1 MNASRLVLRNMTRR
15 RGRLVLTLLGITVG
29 IASLVTFLSLGASL
43 QREIRR
49 EAHALGADLV
59 VAPKG
64 SCAYEQVSILTG
76 DQLPVTITMDEVR
89 TIAALPGLTAVPLL
103 TEKSAIRNRPVPV
116 AGTDLELLSELKGW
130 RLAQG
135 RLPRLPDQPGLL
147 AGSAAAKDGGLG
159 LGDTVTIRGQALP
172 VLGILAETRSRDDTG
187 LFLPLELAQ
196 ELFGVGDRVSFVAVQ
211 VDDVSRTGEHI
222 LAIREATALGVV
234 SDEQMLQSVLSVVGT
249 VSFTVQLIAAVAV
262 LAAAFGIVN
271 TMLTATYE
279 RRREIGILQALGAR
293 RGTIFRLFLVES
305 GCYGVLGGLIGVAAG
320 ALASIFLA
328 PHVGQNAFTAF
339 VKGSAGGLDPT
350 TAAGSVLFSLAV
362 ALVAGT
368 YPAWKAAGLA
378 PVEAIRYE

>member
-1 MNASRLVLRNMTRR
+1 M
-15 RGRLVLTLLGITVG
+15 
-29 IASLVTFLSLGASL
+29 
-43 QREIRR
+43 
-49 EAHALGADLV
+49 
-59 VAPKG
+59 
-64 SCAYEQVSILTG
+64 
-76 DQLPVTITMDEVR
+76 
-89 TIAALPGLTAVPLL
+89 
-103 TEKSAIRNRPVPV
+103 
-116 AGTDLELLSELKGW
+116 
-130 RLAQG
+130 
-135 RLPRLPDQPGLL
+135 
-147 AGSAAAKDGGLG
+147 
-159 LGDTVTIRGQALP
+159 TIRGRALP

-211 VDDVSRTGEHI
+211 VDDVSRTAEYV

-249 VSFTVQLIAAVAV
+249 VSFTVQIIAAVAV

-305 GCYGVLGGLIGVAAG
+305 GCYGVLGGFIGVAAG
-320 ALASIFLA
+320 ALASLFLA
-328 PHVGQNAFTAF
+328 PYVGRNAFTAF
-339 VKGSAGGLDPT
+339 VKGSAGGLDPA
-350 TAAGSVLFSLAV
+350 TAVGSIAFSLAV

>member
-1 MNASRLVLRNMTRR
+1 MNASRLVFRNMTRR

-89 TIAALPGLTAVPLL
+89 TIASLPGLTAVPLL
-103 TEKSAIRNRPVPV
+103 TEKTAVRNRPVPV
-116 AGTDLELLSELKGW
+116 VGTDLALLSRLKGW

-135 RLPRLPDQPGLL
+135 RLPDLPDQPGLV
-147 AGSAAAKDGGLG
+147 AGSAAAEDGGLG

-211 VDDVSRTGEHI
+211 VDDVSRTGDYV

-305 GCYGVLGGLIGVAAG
+305 GCYGVLGGFIGVATG
-320 ALASIFLA
+320 ALASLFLA
-328 PHVGQNAFTAF
+328 PYVGQNAFTAF
-339 VKGSAGGLDPT
+339 VKGSAGGLDPA
-350 TAAGSVLFSLAV
+350 TAAGSILFSLAV

>member
-1 MNASRLVLRNMTRR
+1 MNSARLITRNMTRR

-89 TIAALPGLTAVPLL
+89 TIAAIPGLTAVPFL
-103 TEKSAIRNRPVPV
+103 TEKSAVRNRPVPV
-116 AGTDLELLSELKGW
+116 VGTDLDLIVALKGW

-135 RLPRLPDQPGLL
+135 RLPRLPDQPGLV
-147 AGSAAAKDGGLG
+147 AGSAAAKEGGLA
-159 LGDTVTIRGQALP
+159 LGDTVTVRGQPVP

-196 ELFGVGDRVSFVAVQ
+196 DLFEVGERVSFVAIQ
-211 VDDVSRTGEHI
+211 VDDVARTDEYI
-222 LAIREATALGVV
+222 LEIRGATALGVV
-234 SDEQMLQSVLSVVGT
+234 SDEQMLQSVLSVMGT

-293 RGTIFRLFLVES
+293 RGTIFRLFLFES
-305 GCYGVLGGLIGVAAG
+305 GCYGVLGGVLGVAAG
-320 ALASIFLA
+320 ALASLFLA
-328 PHVGQNAFTAF
+328 PHIAQNAFTAF
-339 VKGSAGGLDPT
+339 VRGSAGGLDLT
-350 TAAGSVLFSLAV
+350 TAAGSILFSFAV
-362 ALVAGT
+362 ALAAGT

>member
-1 MNASRLVLRNMTRR
+1 MNAGRLVFRNMTRR

-89 TIAALPGLTAVPLL
+89 TIASLPGLTAVPLL
-103 TEKSAIRNRPVPV
+103 TEKTAVRNRPVPV
-116 AGTDLELLSELKGW
+116 VGTDLGLLSGLKGW
-130 RLAQG
+130 RLSQG
-135 RLPRLPDQPGLL
+135 RLPRLPDAPGLV
-147 AGSAAAKDGGLG
+147 AGAAAAKDGGLG
-159 LGDTVTIRGQALP
+159 LGDTVTIRGRALP

-211 VDDVSRTGEHI
+211 VDDVSRTAEYV

-305 GCYGVLGGLIGVAAG
+305 GCYGVLGGFIGVAAG
-320 ALASIFLA
+320 ALASLFLA
-328 PHVGQNAFTAF
+328 PYVGRNAFTAF
-339 VKGSAGGLDPT
+339 VKGSAGGLDPA
-350 TAAGSVLFSLAV
+350 TAVGSIAFSLAV